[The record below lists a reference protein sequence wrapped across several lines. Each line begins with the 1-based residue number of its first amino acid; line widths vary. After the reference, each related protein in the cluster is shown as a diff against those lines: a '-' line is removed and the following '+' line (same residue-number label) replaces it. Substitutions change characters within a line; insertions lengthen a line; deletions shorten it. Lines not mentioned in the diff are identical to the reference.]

1 MYFVMISMMMIM
13 TRMKVTTSKVNH
25 DITPGKRQR
34 HECEESNE
42 DDKDESWRLLFRP
55 QEDGMDVIPEQLFQ
69 TIIKDDTVAYVDD

>member
-1 MYFVMISMMMIM
+1 MYFVMINMMMMIM

-55 QEDGMDVIPEQLFQ
+55 QEDGMDVIPEQFSNNHQ
-69 TIIKDDTVAYVDD
+69 R